1 MDNDGLKI
9 LFLIV
14 PHCSSLFEKIM
25 VPNGSQKMVIDGL
38 KDRWF

>member
-1 MDNDGLKI
+1 MDNDGLKK

-14 PHCSSLFEKIM
+14 PHSPSLFEKIM

-38 KDRWF
+38 KYRWF